1 LISSED
7 IIFGYNEGLKMAT
20 HKGLMLDVTGG
31 WGFVERNYSLVRRY
45 LGWEIYW
52 LIYST
57 VAGVTIVLIGV
68 TTGDKQLVLFL
79 ALGAILWEFLAL
91 IFEMVSEAVAWEM
104 WEGTLELT
112 FIAPLHRITFLL
124 GNTLFAVIYGTIRSV
139 LIMAAMAMFFKIDL
153 SQADFIAAAV
163 VLITAGLSFTGL
175 GLAAAVLPILSR
187 ERGPQASHIIQ
198 ASILLVSGV
207 YYPIE
212 VLPNWLQPFSVI
224 SPATYTLRAMRAAI
238 IDGAGLSEVT
248 RELIILLVIGVLL
261 IPIGMLVFWLGERWA
276 KKAGKLKIEG

>member
-1 LISSED
+1 
-7 IIFGYNEGLKMAT
+7 MAT
-20 HKGLMLDVTGG
+20 YKGLMLDVSGA

-45 LGWEIYW
+45 LGWEVYW

-112 FIAPLHRITFLL
+112 FVAPLRRITFLL
-124 GNTLFAVIYGTIRSV
+124 GNTLFAVIYGTIRSI
-139 LIMAAMAMFFKIDL
+139 LIMAAMALFFKIDL
-153 SQADFIAAAV
+153 SQADFVAAAV
-163 VLITAGLSFTGL
+163 VLLAAGLSFTGL

-198 ASILLVSGV
+198 AAILLVSGV

-212 VLPNWLQPFSVI
+212 VLPKWLQPFSVV
-224 SPATYTLRAMRAAI
+224 SPATYTLKAMRAAI
-238 IDGAGLSEVT
+238 IDGAGIRDVS
-248 RELIILLVIGVLL
+248 RELFLLLVIGALL
-261 IPIGMLVFWLGERWA
+261 IPIGMLIFWLGERWA
-276 KKAGKLKIEG
+276 KKTGKLKIEG